1 MIDSKKIIPPVYFL
15 ITIVIMATFDY
26 FVPIGNIL
34 HPPVTYS
41 GAILIA
47 IGLIFVIWSAAL
59 FSMAG
64 TPIKPFEEST
74 HLVTG
79 GMYQVTRNPMYLGM
93 VLILFGISLLFGTIS
108 PFIPIPF
115 FIWLIQ
121 TTFIINEE
129 IVMEKTFGDEY
140 KEYKKKVR
148 RWL

>member
-1 MIDSKKIIPPVYFL
+1 MSYSKKIIPPVYFL
-15 ITIVIMATFDY
+15 ITIAIMATFNY

-47 IGLIFVIWSAAL
+47 IGLIIVVWSAAL
-59 FSMAG
+59 FGKAG

-74 HLVTG
+74 QLVTK

-93 VLILFGISLLFGTIS
+93 VVILLGIALQFGTIS
-108 PFIPIPF
+108 PFIPIPIF
-115 FIWLIQ
+115 VWLIQ
-121 TTFIINEE
+121 TIFISNEE
-129 IVMEKTFGDEY
+129 IALERTFGGEYREY
-140 KEYKKKVR
+140 KERVR